1 MTMEYT
7 RNLRVHESGEEATDV
22 ASAWFEVDRF
32 NRLLCF
38 LRVTAIKTHNNETFD
53 VKMQMKD
60 PDGNTVDV
68 SSGTFT
74 QVTSSTGNE
83 YKAFSMDFGSQIRF
97 YYTFTGDD
105 PGYTFT
111 LMCIAKALV

>member
-7 RNLRVHESGEEATDV
+7 RNLNVHASSEETVDV
-22 ASAWFEVDRF
+22 ASDWFEVDKF

-38 LRVTAIKTHNNETFD
+38 LRLTAVKTYSNETFN
-53 VKMQMKD
+53 VKLQMKD
-60 PDGNTVDV
+60 PDGNAVDV
-68 SSGTFT
+68 TSGSFT
-74 QVTSSTGNE
+74 QLTDTPGNE
-83 YKAFSMDFGSQIRF
+83 YKSFTMDFGSQIRF

-111 LMCIAKALV
+111 LKVIAKALV